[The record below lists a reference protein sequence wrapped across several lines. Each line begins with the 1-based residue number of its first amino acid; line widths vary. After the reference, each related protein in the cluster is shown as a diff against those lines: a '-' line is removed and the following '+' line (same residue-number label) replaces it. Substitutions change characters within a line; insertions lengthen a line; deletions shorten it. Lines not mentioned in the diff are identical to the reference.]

1 VKVEKSSGDGVRE
14 EKKFAHS
21 TMNLNPGH
29 QLAAILT
36 DSGVPRGGGE
46 FGGFKRPPSHEILNA
61 LQNRSKLN
69 PIVKNVKIY

>member
-36 DSGVPRGGGE
+36 DSGVPRGGGGVWGLQTPPLPRNSE
-46 FGGFKRPPSHEILNA
+46 RPPKSFQTQPDCE
-61 LQNRSKLN
+61 KC
-69 PIVKNVKIY
+69 